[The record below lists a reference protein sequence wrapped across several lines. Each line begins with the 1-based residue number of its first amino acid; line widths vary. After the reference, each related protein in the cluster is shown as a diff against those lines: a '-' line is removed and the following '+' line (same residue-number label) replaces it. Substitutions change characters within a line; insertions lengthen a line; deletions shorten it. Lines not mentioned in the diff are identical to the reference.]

1 MTEAIEGGRLNRPSR
16 KTLDQV
22 GIILLI
28 AGVVVG
34 MGVSVG
40 ASRGMDRWVEIVG
53 LAVGLALVI
62 AGLWLARTFR
72 HADPNRPQ
80 KPQP

>member
-1 MTEAIEGGRLNRPSR
+1 MKKPSR

-40 ASRGMDRWVEIVG
+40 ATRGMATWLEIVG
-53 LAVGLALVI
+53 LVIGLLLVV
-62 AGLWLARTFR
+62 AGLWMARAFR
-72 HADPNRPQ
+72 NADPKRPHKSDQ
-80 KPQP
+80 E